1 MKRYLSGIVLFI
13 ALGCASRPP
22 GVQLGGMQF
31 DFEGEQ
37 YTIRSYT
44 PPTLEGYNI
53 LSLTRNGEVVFRA
66 IDKEQDGVLDE
77 VIEGEVD
84 IETAREI
91 YARGIREAQKQGKV
105 RSRSLAREFILAV
118 DFRTYRMT
126 TYMLALGE
134 IYNRLVITNIDNE
147 RAVVVDYDANGKI
160 DKVEEG
166 ERDLKYYQGLYRI
179 VLNYGMKNGDIIKSD
194 NRFLVKK

>member
-1 MKRYLSGIVLFI
+1 MKRYLYGIVLFI
-13 ALGCASRPP
+13 ALGCASRQS

-31 DFEGEQ
+31 VFEGEQ
-37 YTIRSYT
+37 YVIRSYT

-53 LSLTRNGEVVFRA
+53 LTLIRNGEVIFRA

-77 VIEGEVD
+77 VIEGEID
-84 IETAREI
+84 LETAREI
-91 YARGIREAQKQGKV
+91 YARGIRDAHEKGKV

-126 TYMLALGE
+126 TYMLALGD

-147 RAVVVDYDANGKI
+147 QAVVVDYDANGKL
-160 DKVEEG
+160 DTVEEG
-166 ERDLKYYQGLYRI
+166 DRDLKYYQGLYRI
-179 VLNYGMKNGDIIKSD
+179 VLNYGMKNGDIIKTD